1 MGENIT
7 LVGGNGNGNGQTC
20 NFANQIIS
28 LLKIA
33 AVGEALVFAR
43 KAGADPAKVD
53 EALMGGF
60 AASRILEVHGK
71 GMFKRTFAAC

>member
-1 MGENIT
+1 
-7 LVGGNGNGNGQTC
+7 
-20 NFANQIIS
+20 
-28 LLKIA
+28 
-33 AVGEALVFAR
+33 VFAS

-71 GMFKRTFAAC
+71 GMFKRTFVAC

>member
-1 MGENIT
+1 
-7 LVGGNGNGNGQTC
+7 
-20 NFANQIIS
+20 
-28 LLKIA
+28 
-33 AVGEALVFAR
+33 VFAS

-71 GMFKRTFAAC
+71 GMFKRTFAACRMEIYFHYSSTRE